1 MDTHRQV
8 VTGILRGMQLLDK
21 PVVHL
26 FHASLALTTAAVRKG
41 RRTAAYLGPGARE
54 WRVVMYPIIS
64 GCSLKIVAIA
74 AYCLSLLAGERAFGQ
89 VLQGEAAYG
98 SWHDDKPGVR
108 RLLTPQDL
116 PAIAKPTY
124 GVAQVVAMPAGAR
137 PQVPDGFSAELVTS
151 NLHKPRVIR
160 VAPNGDL
167 FVADSMFG
175 SVHVLRIPAG
185 RAKPEKDAV
194 FASGLKQPF
203 GIAFYPLGPDPRWV
217 YIANSDGV
225 VRFHYKNGELEATG
239 KPERI
244 IEGIPPAHHYAR
256 DIVFSP
262 DGNRL
267 FLSVGSGSNVAQ
279 DMFPE
284 PHWTMNPEPRI
295 VDGLTEW
302 VKTKPLG
309 AAWDTEELRA
319 DVLSFDPNGKNL
331 KIVATG
337 LRNCEGMTVQPVT
350 GQLWCIVNE
359 RDELG
364 DNTPFEFA
372 THVVEGAFYGWPW
385 YFIGG
390 HEDPRHAGSRPD
402 LKDKVMVPDVLM
414 QAHSAPLQMV
424 FYERDNF
431 PAEYKGTAFATMHG
445 SWNRD
450 KRTGYKVVRLLF
462 DGSGK
467 PTGEYEDF
475 MTGFVV
481 SDTQVWGRPVGVA
494 VANDGSLF
502 VTEDGNG
509 TIWRITYQGNARS
522 R

>member
-1 MDTHRQV
+1 MHIVNRRSLNIV
-8 VTGILRGMQLLDK
+8 VIAACFM
-21 PVVHL
+21 
-26 FHASLALTTAAVRKG
+26 SLAG
-41 RRTAAYLGPGARE
+41 
-54 WRVVMYPIIS
+54 
-64 GCSLKIVAIA
+64 
-74 AYCLSLLAGERAFGQ
+74 GERAVGQ
-89 VLQGEAAYG
+89 VRQGDTASG
-98 SWHDDKPGVR
+98 SWRDDKPGVR
-108 RLLTPQDL
+108 RLLKPQDL
-116 PAIAKPTY
+116 PAISKPTY
-124 GVAQVVAMPAGAR
+124 GVPEVVARPVGGG
-137 PQVPDGFSAELVTS
+137 PQVPDGFFAELVTTS
-151 NLHKPRVIR
+151 GLHKPRVIR

-175 SVHVLRIPAG
+175 AVHVLRIPAG
-185 RAKPEKDAV
+185 HARPEQDTV

-203 GIAFYPLGPDPRWV
+203 GIAFFPPGQNPQWV
-217 YIANSDGV
+217 YIANSDGL
-225 VRFHYKNGELEATG
+225 VRFPYKSGDLKAAG
-239 KPERI
+239 KPERL
-244 IEGIPPAHHYAR
+244 IEGIPTTHHYSR

-262 DGNRL
+262 DGMRL
-267 FLSVGSGSNVAQ
+267 FFSVGSGSNVAQ

-284 PHWTMNPEPRI
+284 PHLTMNPEPRN

-302 VKTKPLG
+302 ARTKPLG

-319 DVLSFDPNGKNL
+319 NVLSVDPNGKNL

-337 LRNCEGMTVQPVT
+337 LRNCVGMTVQPAT
-350 GQLWCIVNE
+350 GQLWCVVNE

-364 DNTPFEFA
+364 DDTPFEYA
-372 THVVEGAFYGWPW
+372 TRVLEGAFYGWPW

-390 HEDPRHAGSRPD
+390 HEDPRQAGRRPD
-402 LKDKVMVPDVLM
+402 LKDKVTVPDVLM

-424 FYERDNF
+424 FYQRDNF
-431 PAEYKGTAFATMHG
+431 PAEYKGSAFVAMHG

-462 DGSGK
+462 DANGK
-467 PTGEYEDF
+467 ATGEYEDF

-509 TIWRITYQGNARS
+509 TIWRVTYQGSS